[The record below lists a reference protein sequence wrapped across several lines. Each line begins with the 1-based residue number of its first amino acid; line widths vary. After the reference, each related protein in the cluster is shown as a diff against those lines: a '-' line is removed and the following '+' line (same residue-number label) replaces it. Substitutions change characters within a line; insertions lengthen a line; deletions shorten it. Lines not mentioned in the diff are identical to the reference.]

1 MKLIAFTTKL
11 LAFEINNRK
20 HKIFYFLELR
30 FENRRISYR
39 RRKPIELI
47 ELTFPLELSRL
58 HRWNR
63 PWRCGWDSFKG
74 WSRAFSEHKS
84 FRILGNRAL
93 ELQRRLESAP
103 WIPAF
108 PLARLFSTTIFPSR
122 TYHFLLFHI
131 ENSFE
136 NWQIIKEKFWLTHRS
151 NWWQFDLEGERE
163 KKKKRRRKEDG

>member
-11 LAFEINNRK
+11 LAFEINNPK
-20 HKIFYFLELR
+20 HKIFYFLKLR
-30 FENRRISYR
+30 FENRISYR